1 MAKEKLKNDLE
12 RLKFEMDESQVSD
25 PQVRALLE
33 QHIVDIERQVTYPAE
48 AEHPETLAARLGESM
63 LEFES
68 QHPRAAA
75 IVNEIMMTLNNM
87 GV

>member
-12 RLKFEMDESQVSD
+12 RLKFEMDDSQVSD

-33 QHIVDIERQVTYPAE
+33 QHIVDIERQVEYPEE
-48 AEHPETLAARLGESM
+48 AEHPETLAARLRESM